1 MSDTAVS
8 RRPSAINGEWTARSA
23 VRGSIERASMPA
35 ARATSVAAMKSA
47 ITMIAFAAA
56 SGAPASRSAWSRL
69 CIGVGS
75 AYKPVSSPPVRTITT
90 ADGRTLALHEGGDP
104 EGFPVLMHHGTPM
117 SGLLYDHHDEL
128 AREQRIRLTRY

>member
-8 RRPSAINGEWTARSA
+8 RRASAINGESTATSA
-23 VRGSIERASMPA
+23 VRESIQRASMPA

-69 CIGVGS
+69 CIG
-75 AYKPVSSPPVRTITT
+75 
-90 ADGRTLALHEGGDP
+90 
-104 EGFPVLMHHGTPM
+104 
-117 SGLLYDHHDEL
+117 SG
-128 AREQRIRLTRY
+128 QPTNP